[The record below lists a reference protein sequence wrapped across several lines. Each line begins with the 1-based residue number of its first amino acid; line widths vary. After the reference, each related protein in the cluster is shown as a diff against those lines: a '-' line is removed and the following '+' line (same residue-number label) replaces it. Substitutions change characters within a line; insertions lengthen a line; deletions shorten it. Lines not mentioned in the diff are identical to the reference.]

1 MVSEPRKV
9 EIDLTKDFRFGNSD
23 SLLVSPCGSPG
34 LLKVNQ
40 LTKSEETKVDEGWAK
55 YEVISV
61 LGEGSY
67 GKVFKVNPKKNCLPN
82 N

>member
-9 EIDLTKDFRFGNSD
+9 EIDLTKDFGFGNSD
-23 SLLVSPCGSPG
+23 SLLVSPQGSPG
-34 LLKVNQ
+34 LLKVSSFVQ
-40 LTKSEETKVDEGWAK
+40 AEETKEDVGWAK

-67 GKVFKVNPKKNCLPN
+67 GKVFKVNPK
-82 N
+82 

>member
-1 MVSEPRKV
+1 M
-9 EIDLTKDFRFGNSD
+9 
-23 SLLVSPCGSPG
+23 
-34 LLKVNQ
+34 
-40 LTKSEETKVDEGWAK
+40 DEGWAK